1 MGVCVCKGDRTVRME
16 REQVVYVCVCVCAR
30 VKEENGDDGVEKTL
44 I

>member
-1 MGVCVCKGDRTVRME
+1 MCVCKGDSTVRKE
-16 REQVVYVCVCVCAR
+16 REQVVCVCVCVCVCVR

>member
-1 MGVCVCKGDRTVRME
+1 MCVCKGDRTVRKE
-16 REQVVYVCVCVCAR
+16 REQVVCVCVCVCVR